1 MLREQLNR
9 WVNRLVPRK
18 KLPEETWVTLGGQI
32 HRVEPLGALEGIKLC
47 MIVGPY
53 VPRLWEIG
61 KTFSSKDKS
70 EIKTG
75 ILRGLVNE
83 MGEFPGD
90 LIKVVGLLIKREPR
104 WLIENASAQE
114 LFAALIKLNEFS
126 GFWDLLMLGMGL
138 GLIELKTE
146 ED

>member
-1 MLREQLNR
+1 MLREQLSR
-9 WVNRLVPRK
+9 WAKKLKSGR

-32 HRVEPLGALEGIKLC
+32 HRVEPLRALEGIKLC

-53 VPRLWEIG
+53 VPKLWEIG
-61 KTFSSKDKS
+61 KAFSLKDKS

-83 MGEFPGD
+83 MEKFPGD
-90 LIKVVGLLIKREPR
+90 LIKAVGLLIKREPR
-104 WLIENASAQE
+104 WLIENATAQE
-114 LFAALIKLNEFS
+114 LFTALIKLNEFS
-126 GFWDLLMLGMGL
+126 GFWNLLMLGMGL
-138 GLIELKTE
+138 GLVELKIE